1 MTSFTFSKLARLI
14 FFKISPLIQINV
26 TSPAQSSVFPEL
38 AFARRSSELAAF
50 ECQSAIISE
59 RHSVSAATK
68 PKQQPTLR
76 YVCAERRPQTRAR
89 GHDTHFIS
97 VSQRRNGE
105 RNNNKTCACVCSNA
119 AAFLASD
126 APHPDTFKQVWL
138 TWGGAAATN
147 ASRGPAVVFAIVRH
161 AAVFNRLD
169 VALPRQQ
176 QQRYFFFC
184 FFLLIDCAELVGRVE
199 RAPVHAEGRTWCAMS
214 ERVEAHSTRTLSLPL
229 RAFAREFAFLGSTT
243 SKKNS
248 RFFFFQKKKS
258 WNFFVFFYFSSFSL
272 SSHFDQHQTNSWSHG
287 KQTFLNLRLLFELVV
302 QVDWL

>member
-50 ECQSAIISE
+50 ACQSASIISE

-105 RNNNKTCACVCSNA
+105 RNNNKTCTCVCSCSN
-119 AAFLASD
+119 S
-126 APHPDTFKQVWL
+126 
-138 TWGGAAATN
+138 
-147 ASRGPAVVFAIVRH
+147 
-161 AAVFNRLD
+161 
-169 VALPRQQ
+169 AL
-176 QQRYFFFC
+176 
-184 FFLLIDCAELVGRVE
+184 
-199 RAPVHAEGRTWCAMS
+199 
-214 ERVEAHSTRTLSLPL
+214 LSL
-229 RAFAREFAFLGSTT
+229 
-243 SKKNS
+243 
-248 RFFFFQKKKS
+248 KS
-258 WNFFVFFYFSSFSL
+258 
-272 SSHFDQHQTNSWSHG
+272 D
-287 KQTFLNLRLLFELVV
+287 LLDFHIG
-302 QVDWL
+302 